1 MLRIH
6 INDDLFLPHAGCLID
21 FKIDRGEVI
30 LFTGPNGLGKTTLM
44 RRIYMEQ
51 QSDCVHVEQIP
62 LTSFYDRRLG
72 KIKELFLA
80 SKKKSLNKD
89 RFIHLW
95 KAFGLNDKDQRFQST
110 LSGGEEQAL
119 KLCLG
124 LALETPLYILDEP
137 SQHLDS
143 YSKSILND
151 WIQEEQRNL
160 KSIILV
166 EHDFDWLKCL
176 STHYQLKFE
185 NMKLVLGH

>member
-21 FKIDRGEVI
+21 FKIDRGEVV

-44 RRIYMEQ
+44 RRIYMEH
-51 QSDCVHVEQIP
+51 QSDCVHVEQAP
-62 LTSFYDRRLG
+62 LTSFYDRKLG
-72 KIKELFLA
+72 KIKELFLD

-89 RFIHLW
+89 KFTHLW

-124 LALETPLYILDEP
+124 LALESPLYLLDEP
-137 SQHLDS
+137 SQHLDP
-143 YSKSILND
+143 YSKSILSD

-166 EHDFDWLKCL
+166 EHDLEWLKSL
-176 STHYQLKFE
+176 KTLYQLMFE
-185 NMKLVLGH
+185 NKTLVLGN

>member
-176 STHYQLKFE
+176 RTDYQLKFE